1 MNLFGQFLR
10 QSEPR
15 WFESTSGRAGRFD
28 AVATTGGRQVQVLG
42 TRVARE
48 GIAFISGVALLER
61 EIPLTFI
68 LRRRAIPSRVR
79 IDKDE
84 AVREATRVVHRY
96 HCSFTH
102 IEDADREAVV
112 RYVDDVPE
120 PVAPKSPLVEG
131 AGALTAGAQ
140 TRIAGELVRMKRLAV
155 PAPGLAPLIR
165 LEAHPAR
172 TLDDGDVVRDVVV
185 HSRIRSGEGI
195 RAYVTRFRVH
205 SDDRVDLLTR

>member
-10 QSEPR
+10 SEPR
-15 WFESTSGRAGRFD
+15 WFESTTGRAGRFD
-28 AVATTGGRQVQVLG
+28 AVATTGGKQVQVLG

-48 GIAFISGVALLER
+48 GIAFVSGVALAER

-102 IEDADREAVV
+102 IEDADRDAVE
-112 RYVDDVPE
+112 RYVADVPE
-120 PVAPKSPLVEG
+120 PVEPKAPLVEG
-131 AGALTAGAQ
+131 AGALTARAQ
-140 TRIAGELVRMKRLAV
+140 MRIAEELVRMKRLAA

-165 LEAHPAR
+165 LESHPPR

-185 HSRIRSGEGI
+185 HSRIRTGDGL

-205 SDDRVDLLTR
+205 ADDRVDLLTR

>member
-1 MNLFGQFLR
+1 MNLFGQFMR
-10 QSEPR
+10 QAEPR
-15 WFESTSGRAGRFD
+15 WFESASGRAGRFD
-28 AVATTGGRQVQVLG
+28 AVATTAGKQVQVLG

-48 GIAFISGVALLER
+48 GIAFVSGVALAER

-96 HCSFTH
+96 HCSFTQ
-102 IEDADREAVV
+102 IEDADREAVL

-120 PVAPKSPLVEG
+120 PVAPKAPLVEG
-131 AGALTAGAQ
+131 AGSLTPRAQ
-140 TRIAGELVRMKRLAV
+140 MSIAEELVRMKRLAT

-165 LEAHPAR
+165 LESHPPR
-172 TLDDGDVVRDVVV
+172 TLEDGDVVRDVVV
-185 HSRIRSGEGI
+185 HSRIRTGDGI

-205 SDDRVDLLTR
+205 ADDRVDLLTR